1 MATLTGFDAKLL
13 QVEETDPNANFAVAA
28 LAVMAGPLPDRDALH
43 GALAQ
48 RLATDR
54 RFRQVVRRY
63 PFDLAR
69 PRAVVVDEDF
79 AEHVHHIAVPRPGDD
94 QALFALVSD
103 VMSWRLHHG
112 DPLWECWVLE
122 GLSENRWAILLKT
135 HSSIADEAEVMRMLT
150 RLTDDE
156 EADPQIQRDDNHVMR
171 TLNPLRWAGGAWRT
185 SAALTAAAARVIA
198 DTVGG
203 TRGGE
208 RPAECPLTGHVT
220 SLRRYASVELSLADV
235 AKVCDAFDVT
245 AKDIALAA
253 MSGSYRNL
261 LMRHGRPTHC
271 GSLRALVPTS
281 THARAAV
288 ALPVDESDPVRQ
300 LRKAHTRLTRTDGP
314 SGAGVIH
321 PFASPAG
328 QDGHALPW
336 LPQRGAVALTPIDS
350 GPAERLRF
358 IGQDIVRLLPIPAIG
373 PGTRAGLA
381 MVSYAGRLVV
391 GVTSD
396 DEARPEVGELARGI
410 EQTLA
415 RLSTISASARRSNK
429 KTILYLL
436 PGEPTATPARGRRDK
451 RATNS

>member
-13 QVEETDPNANFAVAA
+13 QVEEADPNANFAVAA

-43 GALAQ
+43 EALAQ

-79 AEHVHHIAVPRPGDD
+79 AEHVHHIGVPRPGDD

-300 LRKAHTRLTRTDGP
+300 LRKAQTRLTRTDGP

-321 PFASPAG
+321 PFSSPAG
-328 QDGHALPW
+328 QDRHALAW

-373 PGTRAGLA
+373 PGTRTGLA
-381 MVSYAGRLVV
+381 MVSYAGKLVV

-436 PGEPTATPARGRRDK
+436 PGEPTAIPARGRRDK